1 MIIYAKHISLIL
13 ILILINKRIKIK
25 TLNTNKYNQ

>member
-1 MIIYAKHISLIL
+1 MIIYAKHISL